1 MHASTA
7 ANPEPAA
14 RFLARTANWLI
25 GIYLVVVVAL
35 MVTLRVSPGIGLVAV
50 VLAMGIV
57 VVGRGRPFIRDWGP
71 FVVILIAWEG
81 MRDVASAFGQAV
93 QSDSVIAVERA
104 LFAGGI
110 PSVEFQ
116 RIFFDG
122 TVRLHDYALTTM
134 YASHFVFP
142 LAFAYLLWRGDRR
155 IYYRFVITLLG
166 VSFAAFLTFLLLP
179 VAPPR
184 LAFQYGEALPVTDIM
199 AAVAGSVDWDVPAWM
214 YRNLIGN
221 PVAAFPSMHAAFP
234 FLVLLF
240 LRERSWKWALAWA
253 PVTGAIWF
261 ATVYLGHH
269 YVVDV
274 LGGVVFAVVGYLVVK
289 RVMRHDD
296 EGTSLLGWRLQR
308 YRRR

>member
-1 MHASTA
+1 VHASTA

-93 QSDSVIAVERA
+93 QSDSVIGVERA
-104 LFAGGI
+104 LFGGHI
-110 PSVEFQ
+110 PTVDLQ
-116 RIFFDG
+116 RAFFNG
-122 TVRLHDYALTTM
+122 TAQLHDIMLTLL
-134 YASHFVFP
+134 YVSHFVFP
-142 LAFAYLLWRGDRR
+142 LAFALLLWRRDRR
-155 IYYRFVITLLG
+155 TYYRFVITLMG
-166 VSFAAFLTFLLLP
+166 VSFAAFLTFLVLP

-184 LAFQYGEALPVTDIM
+184 LAYQYGEALPVVDVM
-199 AAVAGSVDWDVPAWM
+199 ATVSRSVDWDLPAWM

-240 LRERSWKWALAWA
+240 LRERSWRLALAWLA
-253 PVTGAIWF
+253 VTCAIWF

-274 LGGVVFAVVGYLVVK
+274 LGGVVYGTVGYLVI
-289 RVMRHDD
+289 R
-296 EGTSLLGWRLQR
+296 RLMGDR
-308 YRRR
+308 

>member
-71 FVVILIAWEG
+71 FAVILIAWEG

-93 QSDSVIAVERA
+93 QSDSVIGVERA
-104 LFAGGI
+104 LFGGHI
-110 PSVEFQ
+110 PTVDLQ
-116 RIFFDG
+116 RAFFNG
-122 TVRLHDYALTTM
+122 TAQLHDIVLTLL
-134 YASHFVFP
+134 YVSHFVFP
-142 LAFAYLLWRGDRR
+142 LAFALLLWRRDRR
-155 IYYRFVITLLG
+155 TYYRFVITLMG
-166 VSFAAFLTFLLLP
+166 VSFAAFLTFLVLP

-184 LAFQYGEALPVTDIM
+184 LAYQYGEALPVVDVM
-199 AAVAGSVDWDVPAWM
+199 ATVSRSVDWDLPAWM

-240 LRERSWKWALAWA
+240 LRERSWRLALAWLA
-253 PVTGAIWF
+253 VTCAIWF

-274 LGGVVFAVVGYLVVK
+274 LGGVVYGTVGYLVI
-289 RVMRHDD
+289 R
-296 EGTSLLGWRLQR
+296 RLMGDR
-308 YRRR
+308 

>member
-1 MHASTA
+1 MQAEA
-7 ANPEPAA
+7 VIDAEADAAA
-14 RFLARTANWLI
+14 RFLSRTANWFI
-25 GIYLVVVVAL
+25 GAYFVLVVSL
-35 MVTLRVSPGIGLVAV
+35 MVAFQVSPGWDMVAV
-50 VLAMGIV
+50 LAAMGV
-57 VVGRGRPFIRDWGP
+57 VVIGRGQPFIRDWGP
-71 FVVILIAWEG
+71 FLVILIAWEG
-81 MRDVASAFGQAV
+81 MRDVANAFGQAV
-93 QSDSVIAVERA
+93 RSDSVIAVERA
-104 LFAGGI
+104 LFGGVV
-110 PSVEFQ
+110 PSVELQ

-122 TVRLHDYALTTM
+122 TVRLHDYALTIL

-184 LAFQYGEALPVTDIM
+184 LAFAYGEALPVTDIM
-199 AAVAGSVDWDVPAWM
+199 GAVAGSVDWEVPSWM

-221 PVAAFPSMHAAFP
+221 PVAAFPSMHAGYP

-253 PVTGAIWF
+253 PVTAAIWF

-274 LGGVVFAVVGYLVVK
+274 LGGVAFAVVGYLVVK
-289 RVMRHDD
+289 RM
-296 EGTSLLGWRLQR
+296 TTN
-308 YRRR
+308 RRQSC

>member
-1 MHASTA
+1 MQAGA
-7 ANPEPAA
+7 VADGEADAAA
-14 RFLARTANWLI
+14 RFLSRTATWLI
-25 GIYLVVVVAL
+25 GIYFAVVFAFTVALQITPGWDLFAVLAVMGVVVF
-35 MVTLRVSPGIGLVAV
+35 
-50 VLAMGIV
+50 
-57 VVGRGRPFIRDWGP
+57 GRGNAFVRDWGP
-71 FVVILIAWEG
+71 FLVILVAWEG
-81 MRDVASAFGQAV
+81 MRGVANAFGQAV
-93 QSDSVIAVERA
+93 QSDSVVAIERA
-104 LFAGGI
+104 LFGGGV
-110 PSVEFQ
+110 PSVELQ

-122 TVRLHDYALTTM
+122 TVRLHDYALTIL

-199 AAVAGSVDWDVPAWM
+199 AAVAGSVDWEAPAWM

-221 PVAAFPSMHAAFP
+221 PVAAFPSMHAGYP

-240 LRERSWKWALAWA
+240 LAERSWRWALAWV

-269 YVVDV
+269 YVVDL
-274 LGGVVFAVVGYLVVK
+274 LGGAVFAAVGYAVVK
-289 RVMRHDD
+289 RLMRQ
-296 EGTSLLGWRLQR
+296 G
-308 YRRR
+308 